1 MHKEAISSGSARR
14 WGPLFGSGAKVWAD
28 TWEGPQGWGG
38 PAYHHVMTGAA
49 IGDGTRVLDCG
60 CGAGRFTRLAADAG
74 ADVAGIDAASEMI
87 EIAAARTP
95 TGEFIVGDLEALPW
109 GDDTFDVVTGFSTF
123 QFTDDKVRALIEAR
137 RVARR
142 TVAVVIPTRVAE
154 SGITLVMAALLPLFS
169 ASALDSLKRSGIN
182 ALSEPGKLDDALA
195 SAGLLVL
202 DDVEIE
208 CPSVFDAPESAIRAF
223 LGAGPV
229 TLASQYAG
237 ETAVAEAL
245 HEAVRQFTGS
255 DERVTLRHWFRVVL
269 AGPSAS
275 SPA

>member
-1 MHKEAISSGSARR
+1 MHKEAISSGSTRR

-123 QFTDDKVRALIEAR
+123 QFYR
-137 RVARR
+137 RQGACAHRG
-142 TVAVVIPTRVAE
+142 TP
-154 SGITLVMAALLPLFS
+154 SGS
-169 ASALDSLKRSGIN
+169 SNRG
-182 ALSEPGKLDDALA
+182 
-195 SAGLLVL
+195 
-202 DDVEIE
+202 E

-245 HEAVRQFTGS
+245 HEAVRQFTGL